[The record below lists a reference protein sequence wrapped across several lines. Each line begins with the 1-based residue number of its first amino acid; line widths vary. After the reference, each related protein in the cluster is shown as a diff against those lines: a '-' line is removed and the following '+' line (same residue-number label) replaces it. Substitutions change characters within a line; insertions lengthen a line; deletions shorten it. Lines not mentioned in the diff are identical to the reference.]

1 MKRVLLLGDSIRM
14 NYQDRVKECLEGKAD
29 VRHPLTNGCFSK
41 YTLRFINNWLGL
53 FESEKPDVVHWNN
66 GIWDTTTISE
76 RVPALTN
83 PGEYVETMTQIYRE
97 IRAFAP
103 EAKIIFA
110 TTTPLGEGHKST
122 QKRKDRIPLY
132 NDVIVKV
139 LRDEFGC
146 EINDLYS
153 FVFPRRSE
161 FLAEDNVH
169 LSPLGKQEIGAEVAA
184 FIEKYL

>member
-29 VRHPLTNGCFSK
+29 VRHPATNGCFSK

-53 FESEKPDVVHWNN
+53 FEGEKPDVVHWNN

-83 PGEYVETMTQIYRE
+83 PGEYVDTMTAIYRE

-103 EAKIIFA
+103 EAKVIFA
-110 TTTPLGEGHKST
+110 TTTPLGTAHSN
-122 QKRKDRIPLY
+122 QKRRERIAFY
-132 NDVIVKV
+132 NSILVPV

-153 FVFPRRSE
+153 FVYLHLGE
-161 FLAEDNVH
+161 YLAEDNVH
-169 LSPLGKQEIGAEVAA
+169 LSPLGKQEIGAEVAS
-184 FIEKYL
+184 FIERFL

>member
-53 FESEKPDVVHWNN
+53 FEGEKPDVVHWNN

-83 PGEYVETMTQIYRE
+83 LGEYVDTMTQIYHE

-110 TTTPLGEGHKST
+110 TTTPLGEKHSNA
-122 QKRKDRIPLY
+122 KRRERIVRY
-132 NDVIVKV
+132 NEVIVKV
-139 LRDEFGC
+139 LRDEYGC
-146 EINDLYS
+146 DINDLYS
-153 FVFPRRSE
+153 FVYPRIAD